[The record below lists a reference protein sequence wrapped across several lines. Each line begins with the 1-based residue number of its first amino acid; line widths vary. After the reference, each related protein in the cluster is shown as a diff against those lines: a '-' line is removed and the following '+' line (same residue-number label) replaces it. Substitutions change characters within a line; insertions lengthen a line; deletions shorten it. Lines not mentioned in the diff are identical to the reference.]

1 VFTCS
6 GFLVLGLHSKAIYT
20 LLPLPAQLI
29 LNCLWSYFINDVT
42 AFWHKMKGN
51 LTVFPV
57 VSHENLVVI
66 DLIMAAE
73 GPTLGSWLVLE
84 SGSQKYLGRVSH
96 AILEE
101 LFFSLH

>member
-1 VFTCS
+1 
-6 GFLVLGLHSKAIYT
+6 
-20 LLPLPAQLI
+20 
-29 LNCLWSYFINDVT
+29 
-42 AFWHKMKGN
+42 MKGN
-51 LTVFPV
+51 PTVFPV
-57 VSHENLVVI
+57 VSHEHLVI